1 MSDGNGHNPHLI
13 FTNPPKRVVS
23 LVPSISESL
32 IELGIGDRLV
42 GITDFCPDPIGEP
55 GHTAAVG
62 GTRSADTEAIMALKP
77 ELVIANQEENSLE
90 TIEELERLG
99 VPVWVTFPKNVDDS
113 IQILWA
119 IARIFKIEK
128 EAAPRLTHLERMLDW
143 TRQAS
148 LMSSSLKVFC
158 PIWQDEDEQAGLW
171 WMTIS
176 QETYVDSV
184 LSISGGE
191 NIFKMRE
198 RRYPLG
204 ADLGL
209 AKPENPGERDIRYP
223 RVTVEEVK
231 TLSPQV
237 VLLPSEPFPFG
248 EAEREQVITALEGTP
263 AVQEGRVFLMDGRLL
278 TWHGTRLAHALTEV
292 PNYLNFD

>member
-1 MSDGNGHNPHLI
+1 MSDGNGHNPHLM
-13 FTNPPKRVVS
+13 FMNPPKRVVS

-42 GITDFCPDPIGEP
+42 GVTDFCPDPTVESA
-55 GHTAAVG
+55 HTAAVG
-62 GTRSADTEAIMALKP
+62 GTRSADIEAISSLKP
-77 ELVIANQEENSLE
+77 DLVLANQEENSQE
-90 TIEELERLG
+90 TIEELERRG
-99 VPVWVTFPKNVDDS
+99 IPVWVTFPKNVDDA

-119 IARIFKIEK
+119 IARIFKIEQ
-128 EAAPRLTHLERMLDW
+128 EAAPRLTHLERMLEW
-143 TRQAS
+143 TRRAS
-148 LMSSSLKVFC
+148 LMASSTKVFC
-158 PIWQDEDEQAGLW
+158 PIWQDEDKQAGLW
-171 WMTIS
+171 WMTIN

-191 NIFKMRE
+191 NIFKRRD
-198 RRYPLG
+198 RRYPLE

-209 AKPENPGERDIRYP
+209 AEPEKPDERDTRYP

-231 TLSPQV
+231 NLSPQV
-237 VLLPSEPFPFG
+237 VLLPSEPYSFG
-248 EAEREQVITALEGTP
+248 EIEREQVITALEGTP
-263 AVQEGRVFLMDGRLL
+263 AVQDGRVFLLDGRLL